1 MSKNVNMR
9 IEGKKCPA
17 GQESSDQ
24 GGPDAGPPQG
34 FGGQGLW
41 GATQALKRKCLGC
54 YKSYK
59 ELSEKKAFSG
69 HFFRRQ
75 KNHGDGLG
83 TGVGRAET
91 YGQFA
96 DTVFGRVYKK

>member
-34 FGGQGLW
+34 FGVQGFW
-41 GATQALKRKCLGC
+41 GA
-54 YKSYK
+54 
-59 ELSEKKAFSG
+59 E
-69 HFFRRQ
+69 
-75 KNHGDGLG
+75 G
-83 TGVGRAET
+83 TDEYSLIGTPQVVTR
-91 YGQFA
+91 
-96 DTVFGRVYKK
+96 